1 MDLNLQR
8 TRCFQVVA
16 EELHFGRAAERLHL
30 AQPAV
35 SRHIKVL
42 EAELGISLFERTSR
56 QVALTGPGRIFLK
69 DIAHVLA
76 DADTAILNARR
87 SSRGERTLIVGFM
100 AGTSAAAAVRETS
113 RSRPDATIEIH
124 QLDWTNQAASLRDG
138 TVDVAIVRLPI
149 DATALRIQK
158 LYTEQRGA
166 LLPADHRLAGKDHI
180 GLSDVADEPV
190 IRHRHGGIWDD
201 YWTISPRPDGT
212 TPTTGATV
220 VTVAEKLEIV
230 ASGTAITFLPESAA
244 AAYHRH
250 DVAWVPID
258 DIEPSVVAVAWPTR
272 RKPRLVADFIAHL
285 TTLNEQ
291 ATRADEE
298 SKA

>member
-8 TRCFQVVA
+8 ARCFQVVA

-69 DIAHVLA
+69 DIAPVLA

-272 RKPRLVADFIAHL
+272 RKPRLVAGFIAHL

-291 ATRADEE
+291 ATTANE
-298 SKA
+298 